1 MTRHTLSASIG
12 LPVRLALLV
21 FCAAVCL
28 PVWAALDIPNV
39 PPETSSSVDP
49 NIMLLLDDSGS
60 MQFEILP
67 DSLTSLTSPETY
79 FLFPR
84 PTDPYGGSTYNKAYL
99 DLDDKEDT
107 NVTLRSSKR
116 NALFYNPSVTYQPW
130 RKADRSSYPT
140 INPESASYDPA
151 GRNNCKI
158 NLKTGDMT
166 GSDCSKTTLSYP
178 ITFYVYVGSGDDTNR
193 TNYIRYQYR
202 SGVMYQWR
210 VGTTRREC
218 TTWWNCQNVPDEK
231 RAPDPLPWGRSVA
244 DEVQN
249 FANWFSYHRSR
260 ILATQAGVT
269 RAFAELGENYRVG
282 FCTINTCKSSS
293 ADPTVPIPHGKFSG
307 SNKADF
313 FKQIIEVKIPA
324 QGTPLRG
331 ALDWAGRY
339 YKKTEDSG
347 PWGPKVTVQ
356 GKQKQLSCRQSFT
369 ILTTDG
375 YWTDDFSGA
384 GNADNESGSKIES
397 PDGKKTYTYKANAP
411 FKDDYSN
418 TLADVAMKYWKEDL
432 RTDLPNDVPAASSNL
447 DVCNANSLDPT
458 FPDPAFWQHMTT
470 FTLSLGVSGTL
481 PRTPETV
488 AKLCNG
494 TQSWT
499 DPTSANEKKIDDLWH
514 AAVNGHGK
522 FFAAQNPDEFATGLK
537 EALGAISTLVSSASN
552 VAVNSNSISGDTLT
566 FYARYYPGDWYG
578 ELLAYPVTTDGVG
591 TTPKW
596 SAGIPAVGS
605 RKIFSWNGNEGITFD
620 WGALTQAQKTALG
633 SQTDAI
639 KQDIVNYL
647 RGNQS
652 KEVKNGGTFRNRK
665 SLLGDIIHSSPVYVD
680 NYKDGAERAQTVFV
694 GANDG
699 MLHAFDATTGQERF
713 AYVPNAVITPTLAT
727 LADPAYTHRYFVDGQ
742 IAVSDYQTTPDKN
755 LLVASLGLGGKALFG
770 LDVTKPKSFSAADVK
785 WEFTGGTAA
794 DLLGLVT
801 GELMIAK
808 LNDGSKAVIF
818 GNGYN
823 STNQTAALFIV
834 NLETG
839 ALIKAIDTGVGSAT
853 QPNGLAP
860 PRGWDLGRN
869 GTIDYVYA
877 GDLQGN
883 LWKFDLSAT
892 DVNQWNVALKQGD
905 TPQPLFKATDA
916 NGKAQPITAR
926 PSIGLNPADVSRWV
940 FFGTGRYLTTADI
953 SDTSTQSWYGI
964 IDDGK
969 NAVTRSELK
978 GRKIVARGTDPST
991 KNPVR
996 AFELATNGDMKN
1008 MKGWYVDLDP
1018 GERIISSS
1026 QFYGSVLIASSIIPS
1041 DDPCTPGGTGYVNAI
1056 NPFTGAATGF
1066 FPDYGTVGDKKI
1078 PVGSINPGK
1087 GMISQPVVVANPD
1100 DGGVTVIAGGSGNGN
1115 GETPIIKLKGNSE
1128 IIRIGRVNWRELIRE

>member
-1 MTRHTLSASIG
+1 MTHTLSASIG
-12 LPVRLALLV
+12 LLVRLALLV
-21 FCAAVCL
+21 FFAAVCL
-28 PVWAALDIPNV
+28 PARAALDIPNV
-39 PPETSSSVDP
+39 PPETSTSVDP
-49 NIMLLLDDSGS
+49 NIMFLLDDSGS

-67 DSLTSLTSPETY
+67 DSLTSLTSSNTY

-84 PTDPYGGSTYNKAYL
+84 PTNPYGGSTYDNAYL
-99 DLDDKEDT
+99 GLDDGKDA
-107 NVTLRSSKR
+107 NVTLRSSTR
-116 NALFYNPSVTYQPW
+116 NVLFYNPTVTYQPW
-130 RKADRSSYPT
+130 RKADGSSYPT
-140 INPESASYDPA
+140 INPASAPYDPA

-166 GSDCSKTTLSYP
+166 GSDCASRTTLSTP
-178 ITFYVYVGSGDDTNR
+178 ITFYVYVGSGDVTNR

-218 TTWWNCQNVPDEK
+218 TWWWWNCKNVPDEK
-231 RAPDPLPWGRSVA
+231 RAPDPLPWNRSVA

-293 ADPTVPIPHGKFSG
+293 ANPTVPIPHGKFTG
-307 SNKADF
+307 SAKANF
-313 FKQIIEVKIPA
+313 FDKVIGVKIPA
-324 QGTPLRG
+324 QGTPLRS

-375 YWTDDFSGA
+375 YWDNTDNFSGA

-397 PDGKKTYTYKANAP
+397 SDGKKTYTYEPKAP
-411 FKDDYSN
+411 FKDGYSN

-432 RTDLPNDVPAASSNL
+432 RDDLDNNVPAASSNL
-447 DVCNANSLDPT
+447 DACNVNSLDPT

-494 TQSWT
+494 TESWPN
-499 DPTSANEKKIDDLWH
+499 PTSKSEAKIDDLWH
-514 AAVNGHGK
+514 AAINGHGK

-578 ELLAYPVTTDGVG
+578 ELLAYPVTAEGIGD
-591 TTPKW
+591 TPIW
-596 SAGIPAVGS
+596 TARISDVASRRIFTWSGSAGS
-605 RKIFSWNGNEGITFD
+605 TFD
-620 WGALTQAQKTALG
+620 WASLSAAQKANLG
-633 SQTDAI
+633 SQTDAV

-647 RGNQS
+647 RGDQS
-652 KEVKNGGTFRNRK
+652 KEVQKGGTFRNRK

-699 MLHAFDATTGQERF
+699 MLHAFDATNGQEVF
-713 AYVPNAVITPTLAT
+713 AYVPNLLIGSNLAS
-727 LADPAYTHRYFVDGQ
+727 LSSPSYTHRYFVDGP
-742 IAVSDYQTTPDKN
+742 IAISDYRITPGQN

-770 LDVTKPKSFSAADVK
+770 LDVTRPKTFTADDVK
-785 WEFTGGTAA
+785 WEFTGGTSV

-808 LNDGSKAVIF
+808 LNDGRKAVIF

-823 STNQTAALFIV
+823 STHQRAALFIV
-834 NLETG
+834 DLETG
-839 ALIKAIDTGVGSAT
+839 ELIKAIDTGVGSAT
-853 QPNGLAP
+853 QPNGLAA
-860 PRGWDLGRN
+860 PRGWDDGAD

-883 LWKFDLSAT
+883 LWKFDLSAENE
-892 DVNQWNVALKQGD
+892 NQWDVAFKQGN
-905 TPQPLFKATDA
+905 TPQPFFKATDA

-926 PSIGLNPADVSRWV
+926 PSIGLNPADGSRWV
-940 FFGTGRYLTTADI
+940 FFGTGRFLTLDDR

-964 IDDGK
+964 IDDDQHT
-969 NAVTRSELK
+969 VTRSQLK
-978 GRKIVARGTDPST
+978 ERKIVARGTDPKT
-991 KNPVR
+991 GDPVR
-996 AFELATNGDMKN
+996 AFELATNGDMNGK
-1008 MKGWYVDLDP
+1008 KGWYVDLDP
-1018 GERIISSS
+1018 GERMVTSS

-1056 NPFTGAATGF
+1056 DPFTGAAFPF
-1066 FPDYGTVGDKKI
+1066 FLQYAPLEVDGKKI
-1078 PVGSINPGK
+1078 PVGSIDFLIGMPGQAQIVGDK
-1087 GMISQPVVVANPD
+1087 LVV
-1100 DGGVTVIAGGSGNGN
+1100 GGSS
-1115 GETPIIKLKGNSE
+1115 GETASTTVNLPNVLPH
-1128 IIRIGRVNWRELIRE
+1128 RVNWRELIRE

>member
-1 MTRHTLSASIG
+1 MSCIY
-12 LPVRLALLV
+12 RLAFAATLVLLSTV
-21 FCAAVCL
+21 AVGS
-28 PVWAALDIPNV
+28 PLDIPNV

-67 DSLTSLTSPETY
+67 DSLTELTSPATY

-130 RKADRSSYPT
+130 RKADGSSYPT

-293 ADPTVPIPHGKFSG
+293 ATPTVPIPHDKFTG
-307 SNKADF
+307 STKATF
-313 FKQIIEVKIPA
+313 FDKVINVPIPA

-331 ALDWAGRY
+331 ALDWAGQY

-375 YWTDDFSGA
+375 YWDNTDNFSGA
-384 GNADNESGSKIES
+384 GNVDNESGSKIES
-397 PDGKKTYTYKANAP
+397 SDGKKTYTYQAKAP

-552 VAVNSNSISGDTLT
+552 VAVNSNRIDGNTLT

-578 ELLAYPVTTDGVG
+578 ELLAYPVTATGIGD
-591 TTPKW
+591 TPKW
-596 SAGIPAVGS
+596 FTSIPAVGS
-605 RKIFSWNGNEGITFD
+605 RKIFTSNGSNGGISFE
-620 WGALTQAQKTALG
+620 WSSLTAAQKTALG
-633 SQTDAI
+633 SQTDAV

-647 RGNQS
+647 RGDQS
-652 KEVKNGGTFRNRK
+652 KEMQNGGTLRSRK
-665 SLLGDIIHSSPVYVD
+665 SLLGDIIHSSPVFVD
-680 NYKDGAERAQTVFV
+680 NQQSGTARAQTVFV

-699 MLHAFDATTGQERF
+699 MLHAFDATNGQEIF
-713 AYVPNAVITPTLAT
+713 AYVPNLLIGSNLAT
-727 LADPAYTHRYFVDGQ
+727 LSDPAYTHRYFVDGPIYVSNSTLTPNKQ
-742 IAVSDYQTTPDKN
+742 I
-755 LLVASLGLGGKALFG
+755 LVASLGYGGKGLFA
-770 LDVTKPKSFSAADVK
+770 LDVTNPKSFSATNVK
-785 WEFTGGTAA
+785 WEFGNDA
-794 DLLGLVT
+794 DLGLVIGDMLLT
-801 GELMIAK
+801 K
-808 LNDGSKAVIF
+808 TNDGRTAVIF

-823 STNQTAALFIV
+823 STNEHAVLFV
-834 NLETG
+834 VDLDTG
-839 ALIKAIDTGVGSAT
+839 ALIRKIDTGVGPS
-853 QPNGLAP
+853 NGLSAV
-860 PRGWDLGRN
+860 RGWDSNGN
-869 GTIDYVYA
+869 GTFDYIYA

-883 LWKFDLSAT
+883 LWKFDLSNK
-892 DVNQWNVALKQGD
+892 DPSKWDVALKQGN
-905 TPQPLFKATDA
+905 QKQALFQAQDK
-916 NGKAQPITAR
+916 NGKAQPITGRA
-926 PSIGLNPADVSRWV
+926 SIGLNPADGSLWV
-940 FFGTGRYLTTADI
+940 FFGTGRYLTTTDV

-969 NAVTRSELK
+969 NAVTRSQLK
-978 GRKIVARGTDPST
+978 ERKIVARGTDPT
-991 KNPVR
+991 TGNPVR
-996 AFELATNGDMKN
+996 AFELATSGDMAN
-1008 MKGWYVDLDP
+1008 EKGWYVDLDP

-1041 DDPCTPGGTGYVNAI
+1041 DDPCTPGGTGYLNAI
-1056 NPFTGAATGF
+1056 DPFTGSATGF
-1066 FPDYGTVGDKKI
+1066 FTDYGTVGDKKI
-1078 PVGSINPGK
+1078 PVGSINPRI
-1087 GMISQPVVVANPD
+1087 GMLSQPVVVANPD
-1100 DGGVTVIAGGSGNGN
+1100 NGGVTVLTGGSDNQPSISGNPPPINDTSGN
-1115 GETPIIKLKGNSE
+1115 LN
-1128 IIRIGRVNWRELIRE
+1128 IRIGRINWRELIRE

>member
-67 DSLTSLTSPETY
+67 DSLTSSNTY

-84 PTDPYGGSTYNKAYL
+84 PTDPYGGSTYNNAYL
-99 DLDDKEDT
+99 GLDDEKNA
-107 NVTLRSSKR
+107 NVTLRSSTR
-116 NALFYNPSVTYQPW
+116 NVLFYNPNVTYQPW
-130 RKADRSSYPT
+130 RKADGSSYPT
-140 INPESASYDPA
+140 IDPESASYDPA

-158 NLKTGDMT
+158 NLKTGKMT
-166 GSDCSKTTLSYP
+166 GSDCASRTTLSTP
-178 ITFYVYVGSGDDTNR
+178 ITFYVYVGSGDVTNR

-218 TTWWNCQNVPDEK
+218 TTWWNCENVPDEK

-313 FKQIIEVKIPA
+313 FKQVIEVKIPA

-375 YWTDDFSGA
+375 YWDTTDNFSGA
-384 GNADNESGSKIES
+384 GNADDESGSKIES
-397 PDGKKTYTYKANAP
+397 PDGKKTYTYQPKAP
-411 FKDDYSN
+411 FKDGYSN

-578 ELLAYPVTTDGVG
+578 ELLAYPVTTDGVD

-596 SAGIPAVGS
+596 SASIPAVGS

-633 SQTDAI
+633 SQTDAV

-647 RGNQS
+647 RGERS
-652 KEVKNGGTFRNRK
+652 KEVQNSGTLRNRK
-665 SLLGDIIHSSPVYVD
+665 SLLGDIIHSSPLYVD

-727 LADPAYTHRYFVDGQ
+727 LANPAYTHRYFVDGQ

-770 LDVTKPKSFSAADVK
+770 LDVTKPKSFSATDVK

-801 GELMIAK
+801 GELMITK
-808 LNDGSKAVIF
+808 LNDGRKAVIF

-834 NLETG
+834 DLETG

-926 PSIGLNPADVSRWV
+926 PSIGLDPADGSRWV
-940 FFGTGRYLTTADI
+940 FFGTGRYLTTTDL

-964 IDDGK
+964 IDDDQHT
-969 NAVTRSELK
+969 VTRNQLK
-978 GRKIVARGTDPST
+978 ERKIVARGTDPET
-991 KNPVR
+991 GNPVR
-996 AFELATNGDMKN
+996 SFELAATNDMVGK
-1008 MKGWYVDLDP
+1008 KGWYVDLDP
-1018 GERIISSS
+1018 GERMITSS

-1041 DDPCTPGGTGYVNAI
+1041 NDPCTPGGTGYVNAI
-1056 NPFTGAATGF
+1056 DPFTGTALPFFLQYATLDVDG
-1066 FPDYGTVGDKKI
+1066 VKI
-1078 PVGSINPGK
+1078 PVGSI
-1087 GMISQPVVVANPD
+1087 D
-1100 DGGVTVIAGGSGNGN
+1100 F
-1115 GETPIIKLKGNSE
+1115 
-1128 IIRIGRVNWRELIRE
+1128 RIGMPSQAQIVAGSEGAMLIVTGSSGDTAQTQVKLDNITPRRINWRELIRE

>member
-21 FCAAVCL
+21 FFAAVCL

-67 DSLTSLTSPETY
+67 DSLTSSNTY

-84 PTDPYGGSTYNKAYL
+84 PTNPYGGSTYDNAYL
-99 DLDDKEDT
+99 GLNDSQNA
-107 NVTLRSSKR
+107 NVTLRSSTR
-116 NALFYNPSVTYQPW
+116 NVLFYNPTVTYQPW
-130 RKADRSSYPT
+130 RKADGSSYPN
-140 INPESASYDPA
+140 IDPASAPYDPA

-166 GSDCSKTTLSYP
+166 GSNCSNTTLSTP
-178 ITFYVYVGSGDDTNR
+178 ITFYVYVGSGDVTNR

-202 SGVMYQWR
+202 SNVMYQWR

-218 TTWWNCQNVPDEK
+218 TTVCRRRQCTTECEDVPDEHP
-231 RAPDPLPWGRSVA
+231 APDPLPWGRSVA

-260 ILATQAGVT
+260 ILAVQAGVT
-269 RAFAELGENYRVG
+269 QAFAELDSGYRVG
-282 FCTINTCKSSS
+282 FCTINTCKSSG
-293 ADPTVPIPHGKFSG
+293 ATPTLPIPHGKFTET
-307 SNKADF
+307 NKTAF
-313 FKQIIEVKIPA
+313 FDQIINVPIPA

-331 ALDWAGRY
+331 ALNWAGKY
-339 YKKTEDSG
+339 YKKTEDGG
-347 PWGPKVTVQ
+347 PWGPKVTVK
-356 GKQKQLSCRQSFT
+356 GEQKQLSCRQSFT

-375 YWTDDFSGA
+375 YWDTTDDFSGA
-384 GNADNESGSKIES
+384 GNADNTSGSEIKS
-397 PDGKKTYTYKANAP
+397 PDGSKSYTYSPTAP
-411 FKDDYSN
+411 FNDSYSN
-418 TLADVAMKYWKEDL
+418 TLADVAMTYWKEDL
-432 RTDLPNDVPAASSNL
+432 RTDLPNNVPAATANL
-447 DVCNANSLDPT
+447 NLCNANSLDPT
-458 FPDPAFWQHMTT
+458 FPDPAFWQHMST

-481 PRTPETV
+481 PRTTQTV
-488 AKLCNG
+488 ANLCNG
-494 TQSWT
+494 TQPWPN
-499 DPTSANEKKIDDLWH
+499 PTSQSEAKIDDLWH
-514 AAVNGHGK
+514 AAINGHGK

-591 TTPKW
+591 KTPKW
-596 SAGIPAVGS
+596 SASIPAASS
-605 RKIFSWNGNEGITFD
+605 RKIFTSNGSNGGISFD
-620 WGALTQAQKTALG
+620 WGSLTQAQKDALG
-633 SQTDAI
+633 SQTDAV

-647 RGNQS
+647 RGERS
-652 KEVKNGGTFRNRK
+652 KEVQNSGTLRNRK
-665 SLLGDIIHSSPVYVD
+665 SLLGDIIHSSPLYVD

-727 LADPAYTHRYFVDGQ
+727 LANPAYTHRYFVDGQ

-823 STNQTAALFIV
+823 STKQTAALFIV

-839 ALIKAIDTGVGSAT
+839 KLIKAIDTGVGSDT

-892 DVNQWNVALKQGD
+892 DVNQWDVALKQGN

-940 FFGTGRYLTTADI
+940 FFGTGRYLTTTDI

-969 NAVTRSELK
+969 NAVTRSQLK
-978 GRKIVARGTDPST
+978 QRKIVARGTDPKT
-991 KNPVR
+991 GNPVR

-1008 MKGWYVDLDP
+1008 MKGWYVDLDS
-1018 GERIISSS
+1018 GERMITSS
-1026 QFYGSVLIASSIIPS
+1026 QFYGSVLVASSIIPS

-1056 NPFTGAATGF
+1056 DPFTGAATGF
-1066 FPDYGTVGDKKI
+1066 FTDYGTLGDKKI
-1078 PVGSINPGK
+1078 PVGSVDFDIGMPGQAQ
-1087 GMISQPVVVANPD
+1087 IE
-1100 DGGVTVIAGGSGNGN
+1100 SGPQ
-1115 GETPIIKLKGNSE
+1115 PIIIVPGSKGGEPASTPVNLPNV
-1128 IIRIGRVNWRELIRE
+1128 IPHRINWRELIRE

>member
-1 MTRHTLSASIG
+1 MTHTLSAYIG

-21 FCAAVCL
+21 FFAAVCL
-28 PVWAALDIPNV
+28 PARAALDIPNV

-49 NIMLLLDDSGS
+49 NIMFLLDDSGS
-60 MQFEILP
+60 MQGEILP
-67 DSLTSLTSPETY
+67 DSAIPSGYLVG
-79 FLFPR
+79 FLFPQV
-84 PTDPYGGSTYNKAYL
+84 DKPYGDSSYS
-99 DLDDKEDT
+99 DSFIPFDDT
-107 NVTLRSSKR
+107 SNNSVTLRSPLR
-116 NALFYNPSVTYQPW
+116 NKLFYDPNVTYQPW
-130 RKADRSSYPT
+130 RKADGSSYGNVTSTQAP
-140 INPESASYDPA
+140 YDPA
-151 GRNNCKI
+151 NRNTVKLDLTSAQLQGKN
-158 NLKTGDMT
+158 NYY
-166 GSDCSKTTLSYP
+166 YP
-178 ITFYVYVGSGDDTNR
+178 ITFYVYVGSGNVTNR

-202 SGVMYQWR
+202 GGKFYQWR
-210 VGTTRREC
+210 VGTNSSTESELA
-218 TTWWNCQNVPDEK
+218 TM
-231 RAPDPLPWGRSVA
+231 PWGRSVA

-293 ADPTVPIPHGKFSG
+293 DTPTLPIPHGKFTG

-313 FKQIIEVKIPA
+313 FKQVIEVKIPA

-375 YWTDDFSGA
+375 YWDNTDNFSGA
-384 GNADNESGSKIES
+384 SNADNESGSKIES
-397 PDGKKTYTYKANAP
+397 PDGNKTYTYKAKAP
-411 FKDDYSN
+411 FKDDYEN

-447 DVCNANSLDPT
+447 DACNVNSLDPT

-481 PRTPETV
+481 SRTPQTV

-494 TQSWT
+494 TQTWPN
-499 DPTSANEKKIDDLWH
+499 PTSQSEAKIDDLWH
-514 AAVNGHGK
+514 AAINGHGK

-552 VAVNSNSISGDTLT
+552 VAVNSNRIRDDTLV

-591 TTPKW
+591 KTPKW
-596 SAGIPAVGS
+596 SATIPAAGS
-605 RKIFSWNGNEGITFD
+605 RKIFTSNGSNGGIAFD
-620 WGALTQAQKTALG
+620 WSSLTPAQKTALG
-633 SQTDAI
+633 SQTDAV

-647 RGNQS
+647 RGDQS
-652 KEVKNGGTFRNRK
+652 KEVKNGGTLRNRA

-680 NYKDGAERAQTVFV
+680 NHKDGAERAQTVFV

-699 MLHAFDATTGQERF
+699 MLHAFDATTGEERF

-727 LADPAYTHRYFVDGQ
+727 LANPAYTHRYFVDGP
-742 IAVSDYQTTPDKN
+742 IAISDYRITPGQN

-770 LDVTKPKSFSAADVK
+770 LDVTRPKTFTADDVK
-785 WEFTGGTAA
+785 WEFTGGTSV

-808 LNDGSKAVIF
+808 LNDGRKAVIF

-823 STNQTAALFIV
+823 STHQRAALFIV
-834 NLETG
+834 DLETG
-839 ALIKAIDTGVGSAT
+839 ELIKAIDTGVGSAT
-853 QPNGLAP
+853 QPNGLAA
-860 PRGWDLGRN
+860 PRGWDDGAD

-883 LWKFDLSAT
+883 LWKFDLSAENE
-892 DVNQWNVALKQGD
+892 NQWDVAFKQGNR
-905 TPQPLFKATDA
+905 PQPLFKATDA
-916 NGKAQPITAR
+916 NDKAQPITAR
-926 PSIGLNPADVSRWV
+926 PSIGLDPADGSRWV
-940 FFGTGRYLTTADI
+940 FFGTGRYLTTTDL

-964 IDDGK
+964 IDDDQHT
-969 NAVTRSELK
+969 VTRNQLK
-978 GRKIVARGTDPST
+978 ERKIVARGTDPET
-991 KNPVR
+991 GNPVR
-996 AFELATNGDMKN
+996 SFELAATNDMVGK
-1008 MKGWYVDLDP
+1008 KGWYVDLDP
-1018 GERIISSS
+1018 GERMVTSS

-1056 NPFTGAATGF
+1056 DPFTGAAFPF
-1066 FPDYGTVGDKKI
+1066 FLQYAPLEVDGKKI
-1078 PVGSINPGK
+1078 PVGSIDFLIGMPGQAQ
-1087 GMISQPVVVANPD
+1087 IVVSPEGALLIVQ
-1100 DGGVTVIAGGSGNGN
+1100 GSSGDTAQTQVKLDNI
-1115 GETPIIKLKGNSE
+1115 TPR
-1128 IIRIGRVNWRELIRE
+1128 RINWRELIRE

>member
-1 MTRHTLSASIG
+1 MTHTLSASIG

-21 FCAAVCL
+21 FFAAACL
-28 PVWAALDIPNV
+28 PARAALDIPNI
-39 PPETSSSVDP
+39 PPETSTSVDP
-49 NIMLLLDDSGS
+49 NIMFLLDDSGS
-60 MQFEILP
+60 MQYEILP
-67 DSLTSLTSPETY
+67 DEIRTSSQR
-79 FLFPR
+79 FLFPQ
-84 PTDPYGGSTYNKAYL
+84 PSSPYNGTTYEGYVN
-99 DLDDKEDT
+99 LDDSKDA
-107 NVTLRSSKR
+107 NVTFRSSTLNKV
-116 NALFYNPSVTYQPW
+116 FYDKDIKYLPW
-130 RKADRSSYPT
+130 RKADGSSYPD
-140 INPESASYDPA
+140 IDPANAPYDPA

-158 NLKTGDMT
+158 NLKTGKMT

-178 ITFYVYVGSGDDTNR
+178 ITFYVYVGSGDVTNR

-202 SGVMYQWR
+202 SNVMYQWR

-218 TTWWNCQNVPDEK
+218 TTVCRRRQCTTECEDVPDEHP
-231 RAPDPLPWGRSVA
+231 APDPLPWGRSVA

-293 ADPTVPIPHGKFSG
+293 DNPTVPIPHGKFTG
-307 SNKADF
+307 SAKANF
-313 FKQIIEVKIPA
+313 FDKVIGVKIPA
-324 QGTPLRG
+324 QGTPLRS
-331 ALDWAGRY
+331 ALDWAGQY
-339 YKKTEDSG
+339 YTKEEDSG

-375 YWTDDFSGA
+375 YWDNTDKFSGA

-397 PDGKKTYTYKANAP
+397 PDGKKTYTYKAKAP
-411 FKDDYSN
+411 FKDDYDN

-447 DVCNANSLDPT
+447 DACNANSLDPT

-481 PRTPETV
+481 SRTPETV

-494 TQSWT
+494 TEPWP

-514 AAVNGHGK
+514 AAINGHGK
-522 FFAAQNPDEFATGLK
+522 FFAAQNPDEFAEGLK

-552 VAVNSNSISGDTLT
+552 LSVNSYSIHTDSLT
-566 FYARYYPGDWYG
+566 FVARYYPGDWYG
-578 ELLAYPVTTDGVG
+578 ELLAYPVTAADIGD
-591 TTPKW
+591 TPTW
-596 SAGIPAVGS
+596 TASIPAVGS
-605 RKIFSWNGNEGITFD
+605 RKIFTSNGNNGGIAFD
-620 WGALTQAQKTALG
+620 WNALTPTQKTALG
-633 SQTDAI
+633 SQ
-639 KQDIVNYL
+639 DIVDYL
-647 RGNQS
+647 RGERS
-652 KEVKNGGTFRNRK
+652 KEVQNGGTLRNRK

-699 MLHAFDATTGQERF
+699 MLHAFDATTGEERF

-727 LADPAYTHRYFVDGQ
+727 LANPAYTHRYFVDGQ
-742 IAVSDYQTTPDKN
+742 IAVSDYRTTPGKN

-801 GELMIAK
+801 GELIITK
-808 LNDGSKAVIF
+808 LNDGRKAVIF

-834 NLETG
+834 DLETG
-839 ALIKAIDTGVGSAT
+839 ALIKAIDTRVGSAT
-853 QPNGLAP
+853 QPNGLAA
-860 PRGWDLGRN
+860 PRGWDDGAD

-883 LWKFDLSAT
+883 LWKFDLSAKN
-892 DVNQWNVALKQGD
+892 VNQWDVAFKQGN
-905 TPQPLFKATDA
+905 TPQPFFKATDA

-926 PSIGLNPADVSRWV
+926 PSIGLNPADGSRWV
-940 FFGTGRYLTTADI
+940 FFGTGRFLTLDDR

-964 IDDGK
+964 IDDDQHT
-969 NAVTRSELK
+969 VTRSQLK
-978 GRKIVARGTDPST
+978 ERKIVARGTDPKT
-991 KNPVR
+991 GDPVR
-996 AFELATNGDMKN
+996 AFELATNGDMNGK
-1008 MKGWYVDLDP
+1008 KGWYVDLDP
-1018 GERIISSS
+1018 GERMITSS
-1026 QFYGSVLIASSIIPS
+1026 QFYGSVLIASSVIPS

-1056 NPFTGAATGF
+1056 DPFTGTALPFFLQYATLDVDG
-1066 FPDYGTVGDKKI
+1066 VKI
-1078 PVGSINPGK
+1078 PVGSIDFGIGMPGQAQ
-1087 GMISQPVVVANPD
+1087 IVAGP
-1100 DGGVTVIAGGSGNGN
+1100 AGAMLIVAGSSGDTAQTQVKLDNI
-1115 GETPIIKLKGNSE
+1115 TPR
-1128 IIRIGRVNWRELIRE
+1128 RINWRELIRE